1 MKDDIKEWIKK
12 RWWTVIVSVLSVSA
26 ICLVLFRIEPID
38 FDNGSMI
45 SFVVGLMGICATIM
59 VASQIMGLR
68 VSETKVK
75 TMLVNEADKLR
86 EESHK
91 NTIAALFR
99 VEMRAATDSYE
110 RQEWRYF
117 MTDINLLISY
127 VIDLKDPKRANEVAT
142 ILVEAEISF
151 RFYKSLFKEEKER
164 LHEIILEL
172 IKIMDKDPRD
182 LLMVFNVLHTIES
195 NS

>member
-1 MKDDIKEWIKK
+1 
-12 RWWTVIVSVLSVSA
+12 
-26 ICLVLFRIEPID
+26 
-38 FDNGSMI
+38 
-45 SFVVGLMGICATIM
+45 
-59 VASQIMGLR
+59 
-68 VSETKVK
+68 
-75 TMLVNEADKLR
+75 
-86 EESHK
+86 
-91 NTIAALFR
+91 
-99 VEMRAATDSYE
+99 
-110 RQEWRYF
+110 

>member
-182 LLMVFNVLHTIES
+182 LLMIFNVLHTIES